1 MCLLDF
7 KRFSFMIIHV
17 KKTQEKNIVAF
28 CKGRSPYRSLPM
40 LVGWWGQYEWK
51 RAWEGGME
59 QVFTEMEESL
69 PNLQDYSWAK
79 AGPFDLEAIWA
90 SLRKSLNNFQKE
102 SVIKKQLLKQNP

>member
-1 MCLLDF
+1 
-7 KRFSFMIIHV
+7 
-17 KKTQEKNIVAF
+17 
-28 CKGRSPYRSLPM
+28 
-40 LVGWWGQYEWK
+40 
-51 RAWEGGME
+51 ME